1 MNNSNNLLLSDFEP
15 DKILL
20 YDDVD
25 LNALFNFSYNFD
37 LLKGI
42 IGTLLKNQ
50 QALQKQIQQVN
61 DENHEQNK
69 TIIELRREII
79 EIQEKY
85 TPKVEFVEVK
95 DKMKKM
101 NELYQAFDEESTKS
115 KYKLYKYFN
124 IK

>member
-50 QALQKQIQQVN
+50 QALQKQIQQAN

>member
-42 IGTLLKNQ
+42 IGSLLKNQ

>member
-50 QALQKQIQQVN
+50 QALQKQIQQAN

-115 KYKLYKYFN
+115 KYKLYKY
-124 IK
+124 ILI

>member
-50 QALQKQIQQVN
+50 QALQKQIQQAN
-61 DENHEQNK
+61 NENHEQNK

>member
-101 NELYQAFDEESTKS
+101 NELYQAFDEESAKS